1 MLKKTSHNADDPD
14 IVCKIFNAGPQTA
27 DAADHHVNFYTSF
40 RCFYQFRNDFFICQG
55 INLDADIDADSIYD
69 EDLDYREHMVDII
82 KRRKKLTP
90 VRLEYTRKIDGPI
103 LDRLCTQLGI
113 ERKQTFYCQIPM
125 DMSFFSVI
133 QDTLRHKPDL
143 FYPKRVS
150 GILWEGN
157 EESVLLPVCRF
168 LFFRGY

>member
-1 MLKKTSHNADDPD
+1 MIRIT
-14 IVCKIFNAGPQTA
+14 
-27 DAADHHVNFYTSF
+27 
-40 RCFYQFRNDFFICQG
+40 RN
-55 INLDADIDADSIYD
+55 ADIDADSIYD

-150 GILWEGN
+150 QKSSDAGRI
-157 EESVLLPVCRF
+157 PTADTADHKT
-168 LFFRGY
+168 